1 MLWCFRSYPG
11 HEDLC
16 GEYPNLNSK
25 DITEKEET
33 AREMG
38 ERESVL
44 PSFLKQAGM
53 KRRLVHKMIM
63 LLNEIPQYSC
73 KRLIQGSPAALQ
85 MYQMSVSM
93 TQSSGMSS
101 RILKILSHILLFC
114 PRCTGSLMLVFMG
127 RIVLYWVSSDF
138 QGTNADTKSTI
149 CAEPQKMYVSYC
161 FASPDKLE
169 TLFQYFSLRSV
180 LLCCSLSLNSQ
191 VHW

>member
-1 MLWCFRSYPG
+1 MFQILPG
-11 HEDLC
+11 NVGLC
-16 GEYPNLNSK
+16 GGYPNLNSK

-33 AREMG
+33 AREMR

-85 MYQMSVSM
+85 MYPMSVSM

-101 RILKILSHILLFC
+101 SILLVLSLIILLYF
-114 PRCTGSLMLVFMG
+114 RCSGSLVLVFMG
-127 RIVLYWVSSDF
+127 RIVLYSISS
-138 QGTNADTKSTI
+138 
-149 CAEPQKMYVSYC
+149 YV
-161 FASPDKLE
+161 PWNIL
-169 TLFQYFSLRSV
+169 V
-180 LLCCSLSLNSQ
+180 I
-191 VHW
+191 